1 MAYQVN
7 QVRVQLP
14 IGSIIQT
21 MATQQDNWI
30 LCDGREVDAATFPE
44 LKEIMGSTPD
54 LRPRDQNGNLYGS
67 YVAGNMLN
75 GYGTYVPTY
84 IVGKEYGGVQV

>member
-14 IGSIIQT
+14 VGSIIQT
-21 MATQQDNWI
+21 MATQQDNWV
-30 LCDGREVDAATFPE
+30 LCDGQQVNAGTFPE
-44 LKEIMGSTPD
+44 LRDIMRFAPD
-54 LRPRDQNGNLYGS
+54 LRPRDPGGNLYGS
-67 YVAGNMLN
+67 YVAGEMLN

-84 IVGKEYGGVQV
+84 IVGKVYGGVQV